1 MQKDEADRI
10 LMALDGVMAYLETIR
25 SLVKGSVSSP
35 VPLDVPLLSSSDPE
49 FCQHPDAVE
58 VQTLGELNMVCHACG
73 KVWAC

>member
-35 VPLDVPLLSSSDPE
+35 EPLDVPLLSSSDPE
-49 FCQHPDAVE
+49 FCHHPDAVE

>member
-1 MQKDEADRI
+1 MQKREADQL

-25 SLVKGSVSSP
+25 TLVKNSVESQMP
-35 VPLDVPLLSSSDPE
+35 EVEEVLTNADPE
-49 FCQHPDAVE
+49 LCGHPDAVE